1 LDQRN
6 FHSSRNP
13 RYGGRPSYDQ
23 RRVDPLADQGGRSR
37 YGDDIPRREKSERPN
52 IPDPDEDS
60 YGDEEQPESEEVL
73 DELIL
78 DDLDDQDRLQKFY
91 NRPWRPSS
99 SKPEEPQEPPPA
111 GKSKR
116 AAAAMSV
123 SASPKPGP
131 SKERTPEPS
140 DKAEPAPLIVPQ
152 EVSDALSGWLTK
164 GVSTEDSK
172 AISKKTPLEFLDKE
186 FSVKPPK
193 LDGYMHRRAKDKGK
207 LKAVNASEES
217 LITTQ
222 LKIMDV
228 GPPLIDL
235 YTRILSLG
243 EGKTEKKA
251 QELVQDALR
260 QWARAYHHITKQ
272 RRRAVIALVE
282 PSFDFLTAEPEAFAP
297 GKEARE
303 LLFTGKFLESMLK
316 EASQDATLARTEKP
330 KTSLGSRG
338 KALADPSQSLPRHP
352 FVLRPRKATEQPH
365 RGGGERGRPAGAHS
379 WTRGVQRYVRFSKP
393 VISPTQPSE
402 EEVGARL
409 LAFAGQWSEVTDD
422 SWVLDGIAQGI
433 KLDFEALP
441 TQLVIP
447 PPPLLQC
454 QKKWLKFVTRRWR
467 T

>member
-1 LDQRN
+1 M
-6 FHSSRNP
+6 
-13 RYGGRPSYDQ
+13 
-23 RRVDPLADQGGRSR
+23 
-37 YGDDIPRREKSERPN
+37 
-52 IPDPDEDS
+52 
-60 YGDEEQPESEEVL
+60 PESV
-73 DELIL
+73 
-78 DDLDDQDRLQKFY
+78 
-91 NRPWRPSS
+91 
-99 SKPEEPQEPPPA
+99 
-111 GKSKR
+111 
-116 AAAAMSV
+116 
-123 SASPKPGP
+123 SPKPGP
-131 SKERTPEPS
+131 SKEKTPEPS
-140 DKAEPAPLIVPQ
+140 DEAEPAPLIVPQ

-316 EASQDATLARTEKP
+316 EASQDATLARTAKP
-330 KTSLGSRG
+330 KTSLRSKG

-393 VISPTQPSE
+393 VNSPTQPSDD
-402 EEVGARL
+402 EVGARL

-447 PPPLLQC
+447 PPLLQC
-454 QKKWLKFVTRRWR
+454 QKKW
-467 T
+467 